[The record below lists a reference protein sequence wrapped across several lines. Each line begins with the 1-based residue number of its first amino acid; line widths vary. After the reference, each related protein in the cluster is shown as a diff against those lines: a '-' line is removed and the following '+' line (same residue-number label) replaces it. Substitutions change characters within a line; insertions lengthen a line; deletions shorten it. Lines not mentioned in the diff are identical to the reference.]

1 MDQTLLSYSPS
12 YSPVPFDE
20 DTVHCYRE
28 RELDFELLRKKIEE
42 MKTNSAATTNY
53 YSPESPE
60 QSPRPSPPLQTRT
73 PPHIDEKVFE
83 DNLREASITAEELMA
98 STPLPE
104 RTYGADQTSSRR
116 NARRRLN
123 FNPY

>member
-1 MDQTLLSYSPS
+1 M
-12 YSPVPFDE
+12 PFDE
-20 DTVHCYRE
+20 DIVNCYRE
-28 RELDFELLRKKIEE
+28 RELDLELLRKKIEE
-42 MKTNSAATTNY
+42 MKTDSAATTNY

-60 QSPRPSPPLQTRT
+60 PSPDKMRPSPPLQTPT
-73 PPHIDEKVFE
+73 PRHIDEKVFE

-104 RTYGADQTSSRR
+104 RNYDINKNSSRR
-116 NARRRLN
+116 NTRRRLN